1 MTKIIVPERFCKAVF
16 LHLLKNLH
24 PEPHAGTP
32 LILGVH
38 GPSGEGKTV
47 QCLRLFAEIGADVVP
62 ISGGQLESPNAG
74 EPAQV
79 IRDGYLRGARTRLLQ
94 DGEMKPAVLFLND
107 FDAAV
112 GDWGAQVQYT
122 VNRQT
127 VFGELMH
134 LADFPGKVSGKSVPR
149 VPIVLTGNDFTRLYS
164 PLTRLGRMTLFS
176 WTPQRGERI
185 RIITSMYPQ
194 LMAGEHEELFTT
206 FKDQP
211 IAFFAQIRAEL
222 EDDSLWSYVT
232 AKGAQTVF
240 QDLAKGLVPDPR
252 EFVSLQKLIDIG
264 ARILSS
270 RVIENHLQGVDHGN
284 DEHAIKDQDLPAY

>member
-1 MTKIIVPERFCKAVF
+1 VAEIMVPERFRRAVF

-24 PEPHAGTP
+24 PEPRTGTP

-47 QCLRLFAEIGADVVP
+47 QCLQLFTEIGADVVP

-79 IRDGYLRGARTRLLQ
+79 IRDGYQRAARTRLPQ
-94 DGEMKPAVLFLND
+94 DGRMKPAVLFLND

-134 LADFPGKVSGKSVPR
+134 LADFPNKVAGKSVPR
-149 VPIVLTGNDFTRLYS
+149 VAIVLTGNDFTRLYS
-164 PLTRLGRMTLFS
+164 PLTRLGRMALFS
-176 WTPQRGERI
+176 WSPQREERI

-194 LMAGEHEELFTT
+194 LGVGEHEELFAV

-222 EDDSLWSYVT
+222 EDDSLWHYVAT
-232 AKGAQTVF
+232 KGAQPAF
-240 QDLAKGLVPDPR
+240 QDLAEGLVPDPR
-252 EFVSLQKLIDIG
+252 EYVSLERLIDIG
-264 ARILSS
+264 GRILDS
-270 RVIENHLQGVDHGN
+270 RVLENHLQGG
-284 DEHAIKDQDLPAY
+284 